1 MNLFLVVLGGRSKG
15 CHIEQHDVRW
25 VVGDSIDDTL
35 PELVRQWSGLR
46 RGLHI
51 DSYRTVSRVDG
62 HNVVVQS
69 GRASGALAEATKL
82 WFVNLGAYRSDSMAE
97 QHHFGLVAAPLQH
110 RPKPQRGGDGFRV
123 WSRSTKTICM
133 AWIRIRPS
141 MICCPS
147 AAMVSGTSDL
157 NRQKLVR
164 IQTTDPTGMGI
175 D

>member
-1 MNLFLVVLGGRSKG
+1 MERPSPGTPYRQLSNSQPGGRAQR
-15 CHIEQHDVRW
+15 CC
-25 VVGDSIDDTL
+25 
-35 PELVRQWSGLR
+35 PVRQSQR
-46 RGLHI
+46 
-51 DSYRTVSRVDG
+51 SSP
-62 HNVVVQS
+62 
-69 GRASGALAEATKL
+69 EATKL

-164 IQTTDPTGMGI
+164 IQTTTRLVWVSI
-175 D
+175 DLIKAASPRHIQSHLQSS